1 MCVRAVIGNESRDL
15 NWGSCRDS
23 TAWKA
28 RNSSN
33 TNNSLSSNNNKT
45 YCNQIFSMLK
55 FLRKQ
60 CLFLVSSKPFG
71 SIKPCFVRWNR
82 PDIKQYKKNQKINGK
97 FELKLRFLQIF
108 ISSTSKGITVSKKKS
123 QKAKWSSYIRL
134 SSTLW
139 PKWPSERAR
148 KVFSPFFFT

>member
-1 MCVRAVIGNESRDL
+1 MIVCKDSVRVRAVIGNESGDL

-123 QKAKWSSYIRL
+123 KMILIHKAFIYPLTQVTKW
-134 SSTLW
+134 
-139 PKWPSERAR
+139 AR
-148 KVFSPFFFT
+148 TQSF